1 MEKLRGENQRLKSL
15 GENGVDYRAL
25 QQKLIREQQSNKEL
39 EDEVIQ
45 LKMER
50 SNQNG
55 YVQGQPPGQQDGG
68 SEEYFRGLSDE
79 IKRLQTELLNEKQI
93 SNHIQIT
100 QEKELLLKDRE
111 IQRLSAMFNPL
122 GVISKISKGR
132 NKADLAALMSR
143 RGLETSDTETEETL
157 SLSYHDAMSGGEE
170 GGKDRIL
177 DADEISLG

>member
-1 MEKLRGENQRLKSL
+1 
-15 GENGVDYRAL
+15 
-25 QQKLIREQQSNKEL
+25 
-39 EDEVIQ
+39 
-45 LKMER
+45 
-50 SNQNG
+50 
-55 YVQGQPPGQQDGG
+55 
-68 SEEYFRGLSDE
+68 
-79 IKRLQTELLNEKQI
+79 LNEKQI

-111 IQRLSAMFNPL
+111 IQRLEAMFNPL